1 MKHTLT
7 YHGETIRFD
16 VDAVEGGYRVTLN
29 GETHFFEQVRVSGAE
44 IQLTWKGRNITLHA
58 ASAKGSRW
66 VAHNGRIYRFD
77 PVVPARRRASGASP
91 SASDLHAPMPGQIR
105 AIEVE
110 LGESVTAGQT
120 LMVMEAMKMEI
131 KIQASQDGV
140 VERIEVEVGE
150 TVEKEQLLVVV
161 DPKISPD
168 ED

>member
-1 MKHTLT
+1 
-7 YHGETIRFD
+7 
-16 VDAVEGGYRVTLN
+16 
-29 GETHFFEQVRVSGAE
+29 
-44 IQLTWKGRNITLHA
+44 
-58 ASAKGSRW
+58 
-66 VAHNGRIYRFD
+66 
-77 PVVPARRRASGASP
+77 
-91 SASDLHAPMPGQIR
+91 MPGQIR